1 MGSGTNLYDRESQ
14 WRSPVLSAPD
24 QSPGTEPG
32 GRRISS
38 SHVPLRSG
46 RQIHTSHGSSHC
58 SSGRPRRYT
67 DFSGGLGMPAG
78 DDGHAYQDE
87 QEYLE
92 LSPPGHEHRYYDAYE
107 VEPGIRVYRVG
118 SCGPR

>member
-1 MGSGTNLYDRESQ
+1 
-14 WRSPVLSAPD
+14 
-24 QSPGTEPG
+24 
-32 GRRISS
+32 
-38 SHVPLRSG
+38 
-46 RQIHTSHGSSHC
+46 
-58 SSGRPRRYT
+58 
-67 DFSGGLGMPAG
+67 MPAG